1 MPSLIRYLFIWL
13 ALLALVACSGTSPTQ
28 STKAM
33 KWKIDHYQVPCVGE
47 GILLCYLLTREG
59 GEREYFYDEIEGFDY
74 EWGYIYEIEVEQSPV
89 RQPMADA
96 SSFSYRLTKQLS
108 KEKVA
113 PGTTF
118 ELPLS
123 LDEQSLIESENDA
136 CTYLG
141 GISIDTGDVPCTELA
156 DAASGIFRHREGGG
170 LVWVGEK

>member
-1 MPSLIRYLFIWL
+1 MPSLIRYPFVWL

-33 KWKIDHYQVPCVGE
+33 KWKVDHYKVPCVGE
-47 GILLCYLLTREG
+47 GIFLCYLLTREG

-74 EWGYIYEIEVEQSPV
+74 EWGYTYEIEVEQSPV
-89 RQPMADA
+89 KQPMADA
-96 SSFSYRLTKQLS
+96 SSFSYRLKQQLS

-113 PGTTF
+113 PETTF

-123 LDEQSLIESENDA
+123 LDEQPLVTDENDA

-141 GISIDTGDVPCTELA
+141 GISIDTGDLSCA
-156 DAASGIFRHREGGG
+156 DLVNNQSGVFRHAEGGG
-170 LVWVGEK
+170 LLWVEGK